1 MKKEA
6 FKVFNDEALGRIF
19 MPDGLSY
26 EEYPAECISPFHG
39 RAVALKIAEHQW
51 ISVKGGGW
59 NYGGPHIYSSK
70 KDAELIFGLY
80 PLSSAERELEVS
92 RKIEEVSDCF
102 PRVLYY
108 KRFCDFELP
117 SKYDFLKS
125 IKFSNGEPV
134 TPCLLYT
141 QLKIPYR
148 VADLLYITG
157 KKRSDIIKSCS
168 AYWKISTADYT
179 KEFTRQLAKHIA
191 ILHKNRFIN
200 DTLDYGNVTMLA
212 EVVDYE
218 WVTAPGIK
226 LFDGT
231 YGLEITE
238 ERKEKEIL
246 YGVEICLQL
255 KAVLHEPFN
264 LFDIYREFVEAYSE
278 INPQF
283 IKENER
289 IQKMLKKEEFII

>member
-102 PRVLYY
+102 PRVLY
-108 KRFCDFELP
+108 
-117 SKYDFLKS
+117 
-125 IKFSNGEPV
+125 PV
-134 TPCLLYT
+134 TTGDAAVNYGTWTSPSYIAKYSTPTDGNKTGDLYMMV
-141 QLKIPYR
+141 K
-148 VADLLYITG
+148 
-157 KKRSDIIKSCS
+157 
-168 AYWKISTADYT
+168 
-179 KEFTRQLAKHIA
+179 
-191 ILHKNRFIN
+191 
-200 DTLDYGNVTMLA
+200 
-212 EVVDYE
+212 
-218 WVTAPGIK
+218 
-226 LFDGT
+226 
-231 YGLEITE
+231 
-238 ERKEKEIL
+238 
-246 YGVEICLQL
+246 
-255 KAVLHEPFN
+255 
-264 LFDIYREFVEAYSE
+264 
-278 INPQF
+278 
-283 IKENER
+283 
-289 IQKMLKKEEFII
+289 